1 MACLVLF
8 AVLAAPALGASVDR
22 PLETLR
28 KVHPRLIAGAAD
40 FERVRS
46 LIRSDERARSLY
58 IDLVE
63 EARALAK
70 APAVEY
76 KIVGPRLLQQS
87 RTALQRIYA
96 LALLWQLDRKP
107 EHLARAWRELQ
118 SAGNFPDWNP
128 SHFLDTAEMTHA
140 FAIAYDWLYDGLT
153 AEQREW
159 IRQAIIRKGL
169 APALDVY
176 VRERGWHTVTHNWNQ
191 VCNGGIGMGALAIA
205 DTDPILATKVL
216 TEALRSIPRAMAS
229 YAPDGGWNE
238 GPGYWDYATR
248 YNVYFLAAL
257 ESALGSDFG
266 LSALPGFDRAGHF
279 RVYFS
284 SPVGQ
289 TFNYADAS
297 AALNPSAPMYW
308 LARRFGQPVYAWQDH
323 TLREARR
330 RTPRADALALLWFRP
345 ESTSP
350 SKAAWPLDA
359 LYTGVQTVF
368 FRSSWDDPDAIFLAA
383 KGGDNKAN
391 HSHLDLGTFV
401 LDALG
406 VRWAEDLGGDDY
418 NLPAYFGNQRWTYY
432 RLRTESHNTVLID
445 NENQDPKSQ
454 ASILSHDFRDPES
467 SIRFDLTAAYPTKL
481 SRFHRTVALR
491 DRRTAVITDEIEAP
505 RPVEALWGMLTS
517 AEVTLDGRKATLRKS
532 DKRLTAE
539 IRQPNGARFEVLSA
553 QPPAPQNQNAGVKK
567 LAVRLPGK
575 ITSTRIEVTLT
586 PAR

>member
-1 MACLVLF
+1 MACLILF
-8 AVLAAPALGASVDR
+8 AVLASPALGASVDR

-28 KVHPRLIAGAAD
+28 KVHPRLIATAED
-40 FERVRS
+40 FDRIRA
-46 LIRSDERARSLY
+46 LIQSDARARSLY

-63 EARALAK
+63 EARALDN
-70 APAVEY
+70 APTVEY

-87 RTALQRIYA
+87 RTALQRIYT
-96 LALLWQLDRKP
+96 LSLLWRLDRKP
-107 EHLARAWRELQ
+107 QHVARAWRELEA
-118 SAGNFPDWNP
+118 AGNFPDWNP

-159 IRQAIIRKGL
+159 IRQAIIHKGL
-169 APALDVY
+169 APALNVY
-176 VRERGWHTVTHNWNQ
+176 VQERGWHTVTHNWNQ
-191 VCNGGIGMGALAIA
+191 VCNGGIGIGALAIA
-205 DTDPILATKVL
+205 DTDPTLSSKML

-257 ESALGSDFG
+257 ESALGTDFG
-266 LSALPGFDRAGHF
+266 LSNLPGFNRAGHF

-284 SPVGQ
+284 SPAGN

-308 LARRFGQPVYAWQDH
+308 LARRFHEPVYAWQDH
-323 TLREARR
+323 TLREGRR
-330 RTPRADALALLWFRP
+330 RAPRPDALALLWFRP

-350 SKAAWPLDA
+350 TKAAWPLDA
-359 LYTGVQTVF
+359 LYTGVQTAF
-368 FRSSWDDPDAIFLAA
+368 FRSSWDDPDALFFAI

-418 NLPAYFGNQRWTYY
+418 NLPAYFGKQRWTYY

-445 NENQDPKSQ
+445 NDNQDPKAQ
-454 ASILSHDFRDPES
+454 AAILAHQFGDNES
-467 SIRFDLTAAYPTKL
+467 TVRFDLTAAYAAKL
-481 SRFHRTVALR
+481 TRFHRTATLR
-491 DRRTAVITDEIEAP
+491 NRRSVQIADEIEA
-505 RPVEALWGMLTS
+505 REPVEALWSMLTS
-517 AEVTLDGRKATLRKS
+517 AEVTLSGRKATLR
-532 DKRLTAE
+532 RGGRVLTAE
-539 IRQPNGARFEVLSA
+539 ISQPEGARFEVLSA